1 MDLSYNNTGMITE
14 NPWKVEYK
22 SKNSKSVVDDLELDS
37 DRFVSLDEYTKNE
50 KINDSDYINNDDL

>member
-50 KINDSDYINNDDL
+50 KMNDSDYINNDDI